1 MAKIRSGIEI
11 PIIPEDFVD
20 ADEELS
26 LDMIEFYLQWTYRYI
41 QEGLEP
47 GDLTTADSDFDQC
60 QRMRRLS

>member
-20 ADEELS
+20 SEEELS
-26 LDMIEFYLQWTYRYI
+26 LDMIECYLQWMYCCI

-47 GDLTTADSDFDQC
+47 GDLKTADGDFDQC